1 MSDVK
6 RISATIKAMRSRA
19 SRLCSAIDQDERHWR
34 YVANFK
40 PWIMYHLSQ
49 QPLTDLQRLLL
60 DSLRCHGITITT
72 VEDLGAQDAF
82 EELEKAV
89 WALETSLSSTI
100 NQTHEQTDPSGLKTY
115 LLALLG
121 PRPVL
126 DPQDIFVRFGLQ
138 PVILN
143 LVNAYLGM
151 YVRLRAFNVWHN
163 FPSSS
168 SPINSQ
174 RWHRDPEDRY
184 LVKLFVYLTDVTDA
198 PGPLT
203 YALGT
208 HGLGST
214 KSRPHAARAEGTGA
228 LRSTDAQTSVVVS
241 KARWLTTMGPK
252 GTVVLADMR
261 GYHKAGLARDHD
273 RILYTCMFVSQASPF
288 LEYFERKTPIRISSD
303 RALAFALDS

>member
-1 MSDVK
+1 VK
-6 RISATIKAMRSRA
+6 SISASLKAMRSVAR
-19 SRLCSAIDQDERHWR
+19 RLRSAIHQDERHWR
-34 YVANFK
+34 HVANFK
-40 PWIMYHLSQ
+40 PWILYHLSQ
-49 QPLTDLQRLLL
+49 QPLTDLQSVLL
-60 DSLRCHGITITT
+60 DSLRYHGIAIAT

-89 WALETSLSSTI
+89 WVLETSLSSTI
-100 NQTHEQTDPSGLKTY
+100 NQTHEQADPSGFKTS

-163 FPSSS
+163 FPSSL
-168 SPINSQ
+168 PPRNPQ
-174 RWHRDPEDRY
+174 LWHRDPEDRD
-184 LVKLFVYLTDVTDA
+184 LVKLFVYLTDVTDG

-208 HGLGST
+208 HSLGSIQ
-214 KSRPHAARAEGTGA
+214 SRPRASRAEGTGA
-228 LRSTDAQTSVVVS
+228 LRSTDEQTSVVVP

-252 GTVVLADMR
+252 GTVVLADTR
-261 GYHKAGLARDHD
+261 GYHKTGLTRDRD
-273 RILYTCMFVSQASPF
+273 RILYTCMFTSQASPF
-288 LEYFERKTPIRISSD
+288 PEHFERKTPIRISSD
-303 RALAFALDS
+303 RALAFALAG